1 MGNTFWKFLLCFL
14 VALLVFGAVG
24 IIIAFAV
31 RDSGAEF
38 AVEYNGDTYYS
49 NTENQSLCLGAG
61 EHGFSVKYF
70 SDEHADY
77 TAKVVAVADSN
88 FAFAVDG
95 KMYQFYGTDEQSND
109 YSEIFNLQKTENGF
123 SVTVYDG
130 FDVEQA
136 VREKFDGNVVFESP
150 LDDSLIYFQILVIS
164 GNYSVSIPICFELKI
179 EIDPP
184 SIIF

>member
-1 MGNTFWKFLLCFL
+1 MPSVIAVRNLLSNVTVIHIIPIKKIKVYL
-14 VALLVFGAVG
+14 VAG
-24 IIIAFAV
+24 
-31 RDSGAEF
+31 DYEF
-38 AVEYNGDTYYS
+38 VVNY
-49 NTENQSLCLGAG
+49 L
-61 EHGFSVKYF
+61 
-70 SDEHADY
+70 SDKHSDY
-77 TAKVVAVADSN
+77 TAKVVAVADNN

-109 YSEIFNLQKTENGF
+109 YSEIFNLQKTKNGF

-164 GNYSVSIPICFELKI
+164 GDYSVSIPICFELKI